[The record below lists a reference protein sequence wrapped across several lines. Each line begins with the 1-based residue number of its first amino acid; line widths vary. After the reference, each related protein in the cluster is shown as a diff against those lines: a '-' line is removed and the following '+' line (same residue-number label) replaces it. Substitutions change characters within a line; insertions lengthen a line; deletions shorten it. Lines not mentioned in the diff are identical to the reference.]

1 MRLSKENEGVTWES
15 GVMME
20 SFSLIRGGFFG

>member
-1 MRLSKENEGVTWES
+1 MRLSRENEGVTWEFR
-15 GVMME
+15 VMME